1 MLLFCSVREEAQ
13 QVESKGVCPPWNVL
27 LVLEL
32 IFLNILS
39 GGDFFCFFLKQ
50 VSSSYGC
57 NDNVCLVRTPKSEG
71 QPDEISTGWDY

>member
-1 MLLFCSVREEAQ
+1 ME
-13 QVESKGVCPPWNVL
+13 GT
-27 LVLEL
+27 
-32 IFLNILS
+32 FL
-39 GGDFFCFFLKQ
+39 FFLKQ

>member
-1 MLLFCSVREEAQ
+1 MECVTGLRINLPEHLKWRGLF
-13 QVESKGVCPPWNVL
+13 L
-27 LVLEL
+27 
-32 IFLNILS
+32 
-39 GGDFFCFFLKQ
+39 FFLKQ